1 MTYSSSGSNPT
12 GSQPAGGTAP
22 PASGSSG
29 PAQATSA
36 GSGPAQAAPAGS
48 GPAAADTA
56 TRRTVN
62 PPAEAFPGV
71 NLTRK
76 QKIGLAIGI
85 IVAIILITLVL
96 YFLFTHPVFTAVLRD
111 ILIIV
116 LTFEV
121 LVIGCLLAVLVY
133 QIYVLSY
140 FLYTEI
146 GPVLAATQDTV
157 GTVKG
162 TATFVSGQVVNP
174 AIRASATVTRWRR
187 TVQVLLGK

>member
-1 MTYSSSGSNPT
+1 MTYSPSGPGSTGNPPGGGIPPAN
-12 GSQPAGGTAP
+12 GSTSTAPPAAGSAPAAGGSGPTPAGGTAP
-22 PASGSSG
+22 
-29 PAQATSA
+29 
-36 GSGPAQAAPAGS
+36 
-48 GPAAADTA
+48 
-56 TRRTVN
+56 RRTVN
-62 PPAEAFPGV
+62 PPAEMFPGV
-71 NLTRK
+71 TLTK
-76 QKIGLAIGI
+76 QQKIGLTIGI
-85 IVAIILITLVL
+85 IIAIILITLAI
-96 YFLFTHPVFTAVLRD
+96 YFLFRHPVFTATLRD

-133 QIYVLSY
+133 QIYLLSY

-162 TATFVSGQVVNP
+162 TATFVSGQVVDP

-187 TVQVLLGK
+187 TIEVLLGR

>member
-1 MTYSSSGSNPT
+1 MTYSPSGPGPSGN
-12 GSQPAGGTAP
+12 PAGGGVPPTNGSGSTAQVPPAAGAP
-22 PASGSSG
+22 PA
-29 PAQATSA
+29 A
-36 GSGPAQAAPAGS
+36 GTAP
-48 GPAAADTA
+48 TA
-56 TRRTVN
+56 RRTVS
-62 PPAEAFPGV
+62 PSSEMFPGV
-71 NLTRK
+71 NLTK
-76 QKIGLAIGI
+76 QQKIWLTIGI
-85 IVAIILITLVL
+85 IVGVIVITLVI
-96 YFLFTHPVFTAVLRD
+96 YFLFRHPVFTATLRD

-133 QIYVLSY
+133 QIYLLSY

-187 TVQVLLGK
+187 TVQVLLGR

>member
-1 MTYSSSGSNPT
+1 MTYSSSTSGPTDSQPVSAPVPPTSGAGAAPTTGGAGPTAASGGPT
-12 GSQPAGGTAP
+12 G
-22 PASGSSG
+22 
-29 PAQATSA
+29 
-36 GSGPAQAAPAGS
+36 
-48 GPAAADTA
+48 
-56 TRRTVN
+56 RRTVS

-71 NLTRK
+71 NLTKK

-85 IVAIILITLVL
+85 IVGVILITLTI

-133 QIYVLSY
+133 QIYILSY
-140 FLYTEI
+140 FFYTEI

-187 TVQVLLGK
+187 TVQVLLGR

>member
-1 MTYSSSGSNPT
+1 M
-12 GSQPAGGTAP
+12 
-22 PASGSSG
+22 
-29 PAQATSA
+29 
-36 GSGPAQAAPAGS
+36 
-48 GPAAADTA
+48 
-56 TRRTVN
+56 
-62 PPAEAFPGV
+62 FPGV
-71 NLTRK
+71 TLTK
-76 QKIGLAIGI
+76 QQKIGLTIGI
-85 IVAIILITLVL
+85 IIAIILITLAI
-96 YFLFTHPVFTAVLRD
+96 YFLFRHPVFTATLRD

-133 QIYVLSY
+133 QIYLLSY

-162 TATFVSGQVVNP
+162 TATFVSGQVVDP

-187 TVQVLLGK
+187 TIEVLLGR

>member
-1 MTYSSSGSNPT
+1 MTYSPSGPGSP
-12 GSQPAGGTAP
+12 GSQTAGAPPGNGSGGAAPSAAGPAPAAGTPGPA
-22 PASGSSG
+22 PASG
-29 PAQATSA
+29 PT
-36 GSGPAQAAPAGS
+36 P
-48 GPAAADTA
+48 
-56 TRRTVN
+56 RRTVN
-62 PPAEAFPGV
+62 PPAEMFPGA
-71 NLTRK
+71 NLTKK
-76 QKIGLAIGI
+76 QKIWLTIGI
-85 IVAIILITLVL
+85 IVGIILITLTI
-96 YFLFTHPVFTAVLRD
+96 YFLFRHPVFTATLRD

-133 QIYVLSY
+133 QIYLLSY
-140 FLYTEI
+140 FLYTEV

-187 TVQVLLGK
+187 TVEVLLGR

>member
-1 MTYSSSGSNPT
+1 MAYPHRWERHRNRCTFRERRHFERRNRANGRGQCCTAPD
-12 GSQPAGGTAP
+12 GQPAERHA
-22 PASGSSG
+22 
-29 PAQATSA
+29 
-36 GSGPAQAAPAGS
+36 
-48 GPAAADTA
+48 
-56 TRRTVN
+56 
-62 PPAEAFPGV
+62 PGV
-71 NLTRK
+71 NPTKK
-76 QKIGLAIGI
+76 QKIWLTIGVILA
-85 IVAIILITLVL
+85 VILITLAI
-96 YFLFTHPVFTAVLRD
+96 YFLFRHPVFTATLRD

-133 QIYVLSY
+133 QIYLLSY

-187 TVQVLLGK
+187 TIEVLLGR